1 MRSLTFDDDFKNEA
15 CCILAINLD
24 FYNEN
29 PITAKKITRAHE
41 KASRWILDN
50 IEESVRLL
58 LDHKWVAGDFDLVL
72 SIQKTLNYGISDKA
86 TEDTLRVIIHD
97 YQSFGMIDPRLD
109 ADNILKKIWN
119 PVLTRE

>member
-1 MRSLTFDDDFKNEA
+1 M
-15 CCILAINLD
+15 
-24 FYNEN
+24 
-29 PITAKKITRAHE
+29 
-41 KASRWILDN
+41 
-50 IEESVRLL
+50 RLL

-86 TEDTLRVIIHD
+86 TEDTLRVIIRD